1 MDIGS
6 LEAEVLEIVR
16 RLGHTS
22 ARKVLKE
29 IYPKR
34 DVAYTTISTTLD
46 RLYKKGLVEREEERF
61 RGKLVYHYST
71 TPRQGVEVGIVK
83 KSLTRL
89 IQAFGPSVVSA
100 AYSDLTPISK
110 EELEKLKDKIK
121 KAEGR
126 S

>member
-1 MDIGS
+1 MEIGS

-16 RLGHTS
+16 RLGRAS

-61 RGKLVYHYST
+61 RGKPIYHYST

-121 KAEGR
+121 RAEGR